1 MSPAHGQVNGRGQAT
16 VELALLLPVIMAIAL
31 AVVQVGIVSFR
42 QVQVVHAAREV
53 GRMVAVTGDETGVTE
68 AAAQASALDVSRLE
82 VLIDGPLVPGS
93 LVTVTVRYRDP
104 TEVPV
109 IGSAISDVVLQAQIT
124 MRVE

>member
-1 MSPAHGQVNGRGQAT
+1 MSSARGQVNGRGQAT
-16 VELALLLPVIMAIAL
+16 VELALLLPVIMAISL

-53 GRMVAVTGDETGVTE
+53 ARMVAVTGDATGVTE
-68 AAAQASALDVSRLE
+68 AAARASALDVGRLE
-82 VLIDGPLVPGS
+82 VLIDGPLAPGS

-109 IGSAISDVVLQAQIT
+109 VGAAISDVVLQAQIT